1 MPKQVE
7 KVAEY
12 FILDEKKFSYGGICL
27 LTKEL
32 QEKFPRCYIQGCA
45 GESGARAKLSEM
57 LAEKTVSEIVSFT
70 RHDVSV
76 KSYLARYYHLRFV
89 PVDGYW
95 IL

>member
-1 MPKQVE
+1 MSKQVE
-7 KVAEY
+7 KTVEY
-12 FILDEKKFSYGGICL
+12 FILDEKKFSYDSIRL
-27 LTKEL
+27 LSEEL
-32 QEKFPRCYIQGCA
+32 QEKFPGCYIQGCA

-57 LAEKTVSEIVSFT
+57 LVEKTVSEIVSFI